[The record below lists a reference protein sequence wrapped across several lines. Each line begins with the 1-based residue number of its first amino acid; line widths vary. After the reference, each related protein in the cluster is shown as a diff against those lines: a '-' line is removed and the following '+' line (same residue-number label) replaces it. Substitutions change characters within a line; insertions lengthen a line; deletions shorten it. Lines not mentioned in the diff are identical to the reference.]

1 MDVRISLPNNDIA
14 SIATT
19 DDDNIMSIKLI
30 ASNNDL
36 IYFGSVAREEIVNIL
51 EGLHELLYETN
62 GKLKKGDLIT
72 IGHKHASDGVL
83 HDYSDIVGLRAIVED
98 PYALWSV
105 DEEGNEVR
113 FVWAA
118 LEGKKRNKY
127 VDIHVE
133 DALRIKEEEEVH
145 EDK

>member
-1 MDVRISLPNNDIA
+1 MDARISLHNNDIV

-19 DDDNIMSIKLI
+19 DDNNIMSIKLNV
-30 ASNNDL
+30 SNNDL
-36 IYFGSVAREEIVNIL
+36 VYFGSVDRKEIVNLL
-51 EGLHELLYETN
+51 EGLHKLLYETN
-62 GKLKKGDLIT
+62 GELKKGDLIT
-72 IGHKHASDGVL
+72 IGHKHASDNVL
-83 HDYSDIVGLRAIVED
+83 HDYSDKIGLRAIVED

-133 DALRIKEEEEVH
+133 DALRLTI
-145 EDK
+145 

>member
-1 MDVRISLPNNDIA
+1 MDARISLLNNDIV

-19 DDDNIMSIKLI
+19 DDNNIMSIKLN

-36 IYFGSVAREEIVNIL
+36 VYFGSVDREEIVNLL

-62 GKLKKGDLIT
+62 GELKKGDLII

-83 HDYSDIVGLRAIVED
+83 QDYSNKVGLRAIVED

-105 DEEGNEVR
+105 DDEGNEVR
-113 FVWAA
+113 FVLAA
-118 LEGKKRNKY
+118 LVGKKRNKY
-127 VDIHVE
+127 VDIHVD
-133 DALRIKEEEEVH
+133 DALRVTI
-145 EDK
+145 